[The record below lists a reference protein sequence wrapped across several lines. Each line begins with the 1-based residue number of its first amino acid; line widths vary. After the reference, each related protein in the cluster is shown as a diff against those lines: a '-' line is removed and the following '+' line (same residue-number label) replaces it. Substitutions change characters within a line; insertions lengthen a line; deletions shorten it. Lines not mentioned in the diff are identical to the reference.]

1 MKNILILT
9 LIAFSFCMGRNGIY
23 NPLGALKRC
32 ISKENTLND
41 DLKELIDEIEM
52 KNTNKY
58 KPHIIKLYN
67 EDNNIIKKCT
77 YDNIKFLEKYKTTYE
92 SVMDCIDKAGP
103 VSHKIRQLICTIQSK
118 DYKTAIIEG
127 IDVIFAVYELIL
139 ECKKDIFGL

>member
-9 LIAFSFCMGRNGIY
+9 LIAFCLCMGRNGIY

-32 ISKENTLND
+32 ISKENNLND

-67 EDNNIIKKCT
+67 EDNDI
-77 YDNIKFLEKYKTTYE
+77 TYE

-127 IDVIFAVYELIL
+127 IDVIISVYELIL
-139 ECKKDIFGL
+139 ECKKDIGL